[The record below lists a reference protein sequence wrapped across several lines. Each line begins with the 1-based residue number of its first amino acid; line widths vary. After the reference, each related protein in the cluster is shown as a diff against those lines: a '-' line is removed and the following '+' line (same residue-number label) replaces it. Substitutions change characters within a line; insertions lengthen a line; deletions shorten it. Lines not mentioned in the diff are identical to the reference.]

1 MDKQAKQR
9 AILQKLKN
17 LPSDERV
24 SYALELL
31 DKERGIQIVSA
42 ALAILTPTAPLDAR
56 PILLRLYDYY
66 DAAGIKRD
74 PGSPLRSAILVALFP
89 IANATDVPLAER
101 AAMTYEFL
109 PPSHEESVSGLR
121 AAGLTLLSKLDSELA
136 HYHSVRLLNDPHTS
150 HMSGEPA
157 VSAARHLA
165 DYRHTLPLYAYVLRG
180 LENRESLPE
189 VMGECLRCLPEIPL
203 SVINDLLARYTAISP
218 RLNMPIYMSRDDIEL
233 VGLFDLL
240 LAHATR
246 SSYLTFIEEF
256 LRTTHRFEVFRYL
269 VSVIVA
275 QHQPATWTMLERVT
289 RAERDRQKV
298 EILLS
303 AFMAVQGDPA
313 VTLLLN
319 ELQMQH

>member
-1 MDKQAKQR
+1 MDKQARQR
-9 AILQKLKN
+9 AILQRLQS
-17 LPSDERV
+17 LPPDERV

-31 DKERGIQIVSA
+31 DRERGIQIVSA
-42 ALAILTPTAPLDAR
+42 ALAVLTPTAPLDAR

-74 PGSPLRSAILVALFP
+74 PGSPLRSAILVALFSV
-89 IANATDVPLAER
+89 AESSDSTLAEH

-121 AAGLTLLSKLDSELA
+121 AAGLTLLSKLDPELA

-165 DYRHTLPLYAYVLRG
+165 DYRHSLPLYAYVLRG
-180 LENRESLPE
+180 LGESESLPE
-189 VMGECLRCLPEIPL
+189 VMGECLRSLPEAPL
-203 SVINDLLARYTAISP
+203 SVIDDLLARYTAISP
-218 RLNMPIYMSRDDIEL
+218 RLNTPFYESRNDIEL

-240 LAHATR
+240 LAHANR
-246 SSYLTFIEEF
+246 NSYLTFIEAF
-256 LRTTHRFEVFRYL
+256 LRTTRRLEVYRYL

-275 QHQPATWTMLERVT
+275 QHQPLTWTVLQRVA
-289 RAERDRQKV
+289 RAERNHYKV

-303 AFMAVQGDPA
+303 AFEPVQSDSTIA
-313 VTLLLN
+313 TLLT
-319 ELQMQH
+319 ELQSQ